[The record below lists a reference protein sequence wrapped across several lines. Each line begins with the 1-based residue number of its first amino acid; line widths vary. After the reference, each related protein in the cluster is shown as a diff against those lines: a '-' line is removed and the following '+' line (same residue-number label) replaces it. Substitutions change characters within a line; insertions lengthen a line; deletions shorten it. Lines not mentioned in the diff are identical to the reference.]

1 MAQTF
6 NILVAER
13 NRHVRDFIRREL
25 AAEGYQVES
34 VRDGHELFARL
45 TTALPPD
52 ILILD
57 LEIPFLSE
65 EDLLAR
71 LYNDYPQ
78 LPIVIHSFLPEDL
91 HPDQGPQAAAILEK
105 KEDIQ
110 RLKETV
116 AQVLAKFYPTKYPA
130 VLKT

>member
-34 VRDGHELFARL
+34 VRDGHELFTRL
-45 TTALPPD
+45 TATPLPD

-71 LYNDYPQ
+71 LYDDYPH
-78 LPIVIHSFLPEDL
+78 LPIVIHSFFPDELQ
-91 HPDQGPQAAAILEK
+91 PDQGPQAAAILEK

-110 RLKETV
+110 RLRETV
-116 AQVLAKFYPTKYPA
+116 AEVLAKHHPTRYHGS
-130 VLKT
+130 LKT